1 MTAMTTKYAS
11 PSTPSVQHDLT
22 NFIVEAIL
30 INRYGALPE
39 ACWRKGRPFAAA
51 WGEILKKVR
60 SVKRLGISPEQ
71 LAWYVQ
77 KYKVGDLEYID
88 FGLLRWKIKQHFKK
102 CDVDKFVA
110 HYTAL
115 HSSLVGESSSYVEDT
130 AGYQMKD
137 PDSGRKKT
145 LSDIIKELEDE
156 CGSDH
161 DRRK

>member
-1 MTAMTTKYAS
+1 MTAMTMKYAS
-11 PSTPSVQHDLT
+11 PSTPSIQHDLT

-39 ACWRKGRPFAAA
+39 ACWRKGRPFATV

-60 SVKRLGISPEQ
+60 SVKRLGITLEQ

-77 KYKVGDLEYID
+77 FHKIIDLDFAE
-88 FGLLRWKIKQHFKK
+88 FGLLKWKIDKYFKW
-102 CDVDKFVA
+102 CNVDKFVA

-137 PDSGRKKT
+137 PNSGCKKT
-145 LSDIIKELEDE
+145 LSDIIKELENE
-156 CGSDH
+156 CGSD
-161 DRRK
+161 DGRE